1 MNTEKKQ
8 SFMQGIITLMFSQV
22 IIKIMGLIYKLYLTN
37 KQGFGDTG
45 NAIYNGGFQI
55 YALLLTI
62 SSIGVPNAMSKMI
75 SERLSIGDRR
85 GADKIFRVA
94 FASFSI
100 VGFIGSCI
108 LFFGAKTIAKTWIQI
123 PEAELSLIVLAPS
136 VFLVSLISVLRGY
149 FNGNENMKPM
159 ARSQALEQMFKTL
172 FTIILVEIV
181 CLTMGSKNTTK
192 YMAAAANLSTT
203 MATFICFL
211 YLVNLYLKSYKVRS
225 RTAMTGKTLRT
236 KEIIKNIIIIAMPL
250 TISAILGSLNKNI
263 DSMTIV
269 RCLKNFMT
277 DEQAKIQ
284 YGILSGK
291 IDTLVMLPLS
301 FNIAF
306 ATALVPAISAGK
318 ARGDMQSIKKR
329 ISFSLLITILIGVPC
344 TIGMFTFAKPI
355 LEMLFP
361 NASNGEALFKISS
374 IAIIFITIEQ
384 TINGALQGLGK
395 LSIPVI
401 SLGIGAVIKLI
412 LNLVLIRIPSEK
424 FIFGGINGAA
434 FATIVCHVVSSIIS
448 FVALKKN
455 INIKFK
461 ISKYI
466 FKPVFASITMA
477 FIGWNIYNFAK
488 CIIIQNIAIILAILI
503 AIIVYV
509 ILVLALRIFDIE
521 EIYMLPFGAKILR
534 KLKIIRA

>member
-1 MNTEKKQ
+1 M
-8 SFMQGIITLMFSQV
+8 
-22 IIKIMGLIYKLYLTN
+22 
-37 KQGFGDTG
+37 
-45 NAIYNGGFQI
+45 
-55 YALLLTI
+55 
-62 SSIGVPNAMSKMI
+62 
-75 SERLSIGDRR
+75 
-85 GADKIFRVA
+85 
-94 FASFSI
+94 
-100 VGFIGSCI
+100 
-108 LFFGAKTIAKTWIQI
+108 
-123 PEAELSLIVLAPS
+123 
-136 VFLVSLISVLRGY
+136 
-149 FNGNENMKPM
+149 
-159 ARSQALEQMFKTL
+159 
-172 FTIILVEIV
+172 
-181 CLTMGSKNTTK
+181 
-192 YMAAAANLSTT
+192 
-203 MATFICFL
+203 
-211 YLVNLYLKSYKVRS
+211 
-225 RTAMTGKTLRT
+225 
-236 KEIIKNIIIIAMPL
+236 
-250 TISAILGSLNKNI
+250 
-263 DSMTIV
+263 
-269 RCLKNFMT
+269 
-277 DEQAKIQ
+277 
-284 YGILSGK
+284 
-291 IDTLVMLPLS
+291 
-301 FNIAF
+301 
-306 ATALVPAISAGK
+306 VPAISAGK

-455 INIKFK
+455 INIKFE
-461 ISKYI
+461 ITKYI

>member
-1 MNTEKKQ
+1 
-8 SFMQGIITLMFSQV
+8 
-22 IIKIMGLIYKLYLTN
+22 
-37 KQGFGDTG
+37 
-45 NAIYNGGFQI
+45 
-55 YALLLTI
+55 
-62 SSIGVPNAMSKMI
+62 
-75 SERLSIGDRR
+75 
-85 GADKIFRVA
+85 
-94 FASFSI
+94 
-100 VGFIGSCI
+100 
-108 LFFGAKTIAKTWIQI
+108 
-123 PEAELSLIVLAPS
+123 
-136 VFLVSLISVLRGY
+136 
-149 FNGNENMKPM
+149 
-159 ARSQALEQMFKTL
+159 
-172 FTIILVEIV
+172 
-181 CLTMGSKNTTK
+181 
-192 YMAAAANLSTT
+192 
-203 MATFICFL
+203 
-211 YLVNLYLKSYKVRS
+211 
-225 RTAMTGKTLRT
+225 
-236 KEIIKNIIIIAMPL
+236 
-250 TISAILGSLNKNI
+250 
-263 DSMTIV
+263 
-269 RCLKNFMT
+269 
-277 DEQAKIQ
+277 
-284 YGILSGK
+284 
-291 IDTLVMLPLS
+291 MLPLS

-361 NASNGEALFKISS
+361 NASNGEALFKI
-374 IAIIFITIEQ
+374 IFITIEQ

-412 LNLVLIRIPSEK
+412 LNIVLIRIPSEE

-503 AIIVYV
+503 AITVYV

-521 EIYMLPFGAKILR
+521 EIYMLPFGAKILK

>member
-37 KQGFGDTG
+37 RQGFGDTG

-85 GADKIFRVA
+85 GADKILRVA

-225 RTAMTGKTLRT
+225 RTVMTGKTLRT

-361 NASNGEALFKISS
+361 NASNGEVLFKISS

-395 LSIPVI
+395 LSTPVI

-412 LNLVLIRIPSEK
+412 LNLVLIRIPSEE

-503 AIIVYV
+503 AITVYV

-521 EIYMLPFGAKILR
+521 EIYMLPFGAKILK

>member
-172 FTIILVEIV
+172 FTIILVELV

-211 YLVNLYLKSYKVRS
+211 YLVNLYLKSFKVHS

-412 LNLVLIRIPSEK
+412 LNFVLIRIPSEK

-455 INIKFK
+455 INIKFE

-466 FKPVFASITMA
+466 FKPVFASIAMA

>member
-37 KQGFGDTG
+37 RQGFGDTG

-75 SERLSIGDRR
+75 SERLSIGDIR
-85 GADKIFRVA
+85 GADKILRVA

-355 LEMLFP
+355 LKMLFP

-412 LNLVLIRIPSEK
+412 LNLVLIRIPSEE

-448 FVALKKN
+448 LVALKKN

-477 FIGWNIYNFAK
+477 FIGWKIYNFAK

-503 AIIVYV
+503 AITVYV

-521 EIYMLPFGAKILR
+521 EIYMLPFGAKILK